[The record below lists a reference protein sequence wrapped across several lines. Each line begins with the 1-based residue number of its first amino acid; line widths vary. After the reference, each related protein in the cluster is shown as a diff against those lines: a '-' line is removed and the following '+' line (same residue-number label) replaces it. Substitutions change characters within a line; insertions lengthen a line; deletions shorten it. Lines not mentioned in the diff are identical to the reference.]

1 MNLIEVKALF
11 FSHYYMQEVFIEPMM
26 GKKPN
31 YFNGAN
37 IDDHGEDNYLLLRST
52 DQLTDEE
59 ALDIAEIFDLDEKQ
73 IADTDLIE
81 WIQALFTES
90 AGYYIDGYTGE
101 QLLFAIDYLRAIGI
115 ILPILFL
122 NEEKK
127 PVKLS
132 VEEILLLGWAKTNE
146 K

>member
-1 MNLIEVKALF
+1 MNLSETKALF
-11 FSHYYMQEVFIEPMM
+11 FAHYYMQEVFIEPMM

-37 IDDHGEDNYLLLRST
+37 IDDHGDDNYLLLRSI

-59 ALDIAEIFDLDEKQ
+59 ALHIAEIFDLDEKQ

-81 WIQALFTES
+81 WIEALFAES
-90 AGYYIDGYTGE
+90 AGYFIDGYTGE
-101 QLLFAIDYLRAIGI
+101 QLLFAVDYLRSIGV

-127 PVKLS
+127 PLKLL
-132 VEEILLLGWAKTNE
+132 VDEILLLGWARTK
-146 K
+146 